1 MSPSGLD
8 SGADEVLP
16 AEPDVAVPEHAPV
29 SSTATAAGTTSR
41 ERARIMHP
49 GSLSAAVTQLRSGPG
64 AAAQRLDHDRH
75 ERQHDDAEDEQ
86 LDMVGDDGNLTEPV
100 AEQRDRGGPRDAADH
115 PAKGEAAEN
124 VRDAPAVTVAKVR
137 TTGTKR

>member
-16 AEPDVAVPEHAPV
+16 DEPDVAVPEHAPV
-29 SSTATAAGTTSR
+29 SSTATAAGTSR

-49 GSLSAAVTQLRSGPG
+49 GWLSAAVTQLRSGPG

-75 ERQHDDAEDEQ
+75 ERQHDDAEDEL
-86 LDMVGDDGNLTEPV
+86 LDMVGDDGNPEP
-100 AEQRDRGGPRDAADH
+100 
-115 PAKGEAAEN
+115 
-124 VRDAPAVTVAKVR
+124 T
-137 TTGTKR
+137 